1 MPARSAVS
9 RRGLGSI
16 LVARG
21 QLSADQ
27 LRRAFEQ
34 QAVSGQRL
42 GEIVVDEGWV
52 SPLDLA
58 IALSEQHALP
68 FVDILDEEIDED
80 IALALP
86 EHLAQQYRALP
97 VRELDDSTVLVAVSD
112 PGNVQT
118 IDGLR
123 LALKRK
129 VELAVADEG
138 DLGVAQRRIYRRG
151 IDLADEP
158 DDLQKEKD
166 EREDIVVGTTAGA
179 PAVKHV
185 HLALELCV
193 AEGASD
199 IHFEPEADRVVVRAR
214 VDGMMREMAVIP
226 KRLQSE
232 VMTRLKIMAT
242 LDIAERR
249 APQDGRMFVKIGA
262 NPVDLRVAVLP
273 TTHGEQVVVRVLQRT
288 TRAVGLT
295 ELGMNPSAQA
305 SFLQAISQP
314 HGAIVACGPTGSGKT
329 TTLYSALELL
339 NEPTRA
345 LMTIE
350 DPVEYAVPGVAQIEV
365 RTKSGLTFAQGLRT
379 ILRSDPDVLLIG
391 EIRDEETARIAVQAA
406 MTGHLVLTSLHTHGA
421 TSAIERLKDMGVE
434 PSLLSASLNCIV
446 AQRLARR
453 LCLDCRQAYTPSAAE
468 MEELEIN
475 GGPVPTLYEATG
487 CGRCGRTG
495 YRGRV
500 ALYEVLPVGARIR
513 SLVQATTDEIFE
525 AAVQEGMRTLKQEGH
540 RLIVEGTT
548 SLTEIRRVTGGQLA

>member
-1 MPARSAVS
+1 MAARSAVS
-9 RRGLGSI
+9 RRGLGAI

-21 QLSADQ
+21 LLSADQ
-27 LRRAFEQ
+27 LRRSFEQ
-34 QAVSGQRL
+34 QSISGQRL
-42 GEIVVDEGWV
+42 GEIVVEQGWV

-58 IALSEQHALP
+58 LALSEQHNLP
-68 FVDILDEEIDED
+68 FVDILDEAIDEEVA
-80 IALALP
+80 ALLP
-86 EHLAQQYRALP
+86 EHLAQRYRALP
-97 VRELDDSTVLVAVSD
+97 VRVVDERTVLVAVSD
-112 PGNVQT
+112 PADVQSL
-118 IDGLR
+118 DGLR

-129 VELAVADEG
+129 IELAVADER
-138 DLGVAQRRIYRRG
+138 DLGVAQRRTYRSG
-151 IDLADEP
+151 GDLGEARDAVQKGK
-158 DDLQKEKD
+158 DD
-166 EREDIVVGTTAGA
+166 REDIVVGAAGGV

-185 HLALELCV
+185 HSALEHCI

-214 VDGMMREMAVIP
+214 VDGMMREMATIP

-232 VMTRLKIMAT
+232 VTTRLKIMAS

-249 APQDGRMFVKIGA
+249 APQDGRMFVKVGMD
-262 NPVDLRVAVLP
+262 PVDLRVAVLP

-288 TRAVGLT
+288 ARAVGLA
-295 ELGMNPSAQA
+295 ELGMHPTAQA
-305 SFLQAISQP
+305 AFVQAISQP
-314 HGAIVACGPTGSGKT
+314 YGAIVACGPTGSGKT

-339 NEPTRA
+339 NDPTRA

-365 RTKSGLTFAQGLRT
+365 RPRSGLTFAQGLRT

-391 EIRDEETARIAVQAA
+391 EIRDEETARIAIQAA

-453 LCLDCRQAYTPSAAE
+453 LCLECRQAYTPSAE
-468 MEELEIN
+468 DMEELEMD
-475 GGPVPTLYEATG
+475 GELVPTLYEATG
-487 CGRCGRTG
+487 CARCGRTG

-500 ALYEVLPVGARIR
+500 ALYEVLPVRERLR
-513 SLVQATTDEIFE
+513 SLVRATTDEI
-525 AAVQEGMRTLKQEGH
+525 AAAAKQEGMRTLNQEGH
-540 RLIVEGTT
+540 RLAVEGVT
-548 SLTEIRRVTGGQLA
+548 SLSEVRRVTGGQLS

>member
-1 MPARSAVS
+1 MAARSAVS
-9 RRGLGSI
+9 RRGLGAI
-16 LVARG
+16 LVTRG
-21 QLSADQ
+21 LLSADQ
-27 LRRAFEQ
+27 LRLSFEQ
-34 QAVSGQRL
+34 QSVSGQRL
-42 GEIVVDEGWV
+42 GEIVVEQGWV

-58 IALSEQHALP
+58 LALSEQHNLP
-68 FVDILDEEIDED
+68 FVDILDEAIDEEVA
-80 IALALP
+80 ALLP
-86 EHLAQQYRALP
+86 EHLAKRYRALP
-97 VRELDDSTVLVAVSD
+97 VRVVDERTVLVAVSD
-112 PGNVQT
+112 PADVQSL
-118 IDGLR
+118 DGLR

-129 VELAVADEG
+129 IELAVADER
-138 DLGVAQRRIYRRG
+138 DLGVAQRRTYRSG
-151 IDLADEP
+151 GDLGEAQDAVP
-158 DDLQKEKD
+158 KGKDD
-166 EREDIVVGTTAGA
+166 REDIVVGAAGGV

-185 HLALELCV
+185 HSALEHCI

-214 VDGMMREMAVIP
+214 VDGMMREMATIP

-232 VMTRLKIMAT
+232 VTTRLKIMAS

-249 APQDGRMFVKIGA
+249 APQDGRMFVKVGMD
-262 NPVDLRVAVLP
+262 PVDLRVAVLP

-288 TRAVGLT
+288 ARAVGLA
-295 ELGMNPSAQA
+295 ELGMHPTAQA
-305 SFLQAISQP
+305 ALVQAISQP

-339 NEPTRA
+339 NDPTRA

-365 RTKSGLTFAQGLRT
+365 RPRSGLTFAQGLRT

-391 EIRDEETARIAVQAA
+391 EIRDDETARIAIQAA

-453 LCLDCRQAYTPSAAE
+453 LCLECRQAYTPSAE
-468 MEELEIN
+468 DMEELEME
-475 GGPVPTLYEATG
+475 GELVPTLYEATG
-487 CGRCGRTG
+487 CARCGRTG

-500 ALYEVLPVGARIR
+500 ALYEVLPVRERVR
-513 SLVQATTDEIFE
+513 SLVRATTDEI
-525 AAVQEGMRTLKQEGH
+525 AAAAKQEGMRTLKQEGH
-540 RLIVEGTT
+540 RLAVEGVT
-548 SLTEIRRVTGGQLA
+548 SLSEVRRVTGGQLS